1 MANPSASTPSST
13 QTGSSVI
20 SVTTPSR
27 RYDVTIGRGLFSS
40 LGTTARNAVG
50 PAAKRA
56 AIIADKNV
64 PSELL
69 SLADVSLSR
78 AGFFVARVSIEAT
91 EEKKSL
97 RALEGLSSFLA
108 SMKLERT
115 EPVVAIG
122 GGIVGD
128 LAGFAAAIHRRG
140 CPVIQCPTTLLSMV
154 DASVG
159 GKTGVNLSIPSGSTI
174 SLLKNALGAFHQPH
188 AVIAD
193 LATLDSLPAREFN
206 AGLAE
211 CVKHALLGGAFG
223 EPKLLE
229 WMESLRSE
237 PRPSGSGPL
246 QPSTTPAWSASNL
259 AELIARNVAIKA
271 KVVANDEREEAALSQ
286 GGSTGGR
293 ALLNLGHTFAHAI
306 ETLPDL
312 SFTTGDAITPG
323 PLIHGP
329 LLHGEAVALGLIAAA
344 HLGVA
349 LNTCEPTLPARLA
362 SLLRALHLPTHAHG
376 LPAADAILARM
387 AHDKKSSGGSLRL
400 IVPTSTPHTRTAI
413 VATNPPKDAVI
424 SAIEAMTRG
433 QD

>member
-1 MANPSASTPSST
+1 MAKPSASTPSST
-13 QTGSSVI
+13 QTVPKVI
-20 SVTTPSR
+20 TVTTPSR
-27 RYDVTIGRGLFSS
+27 RYDVTIGRGLFSA
-40 LGTTARNAVG
+40 LGTTVRNAVG

-78 AGFFVARVSIEAT
+78 AGFFVARVSVEAT

-140 CPVIQCPTTLLSMV
+140 CPVIQCPTTLLAMV

-159 GKTGVNLSIPSGSTI
+159 GKTGVNLSIPSGVA
-174 SLLKNALGAFHQPH
+174 LLKNALGAFHQPH
-188 AVIAD
+188 AVVAD
-193 LATLDSLPAREFN
+193 LATLDSLPPREFN

-229 WMESLRSE
+229 WMESATSE
-237 PRPSGSGPL
+237 PRPSGRGPL
-246 QPSTTPAWSASNL
+246 QPSATSTWPASSL

-271 KVVANDEREEAALSQ
+271 QVVATDEREEAPSE
-286 GGSTGGR
+286 SGGR

-312 SFTTGDAITPG
+312 SFSLGDASSKDHAESTT
-323 PLIHGP
+323 HGP
-329 LLHGEAVALGLIAAA
+329 LLHGEAVALGLIAAS

-349 LNTCEPTLPARLA
+349 LNHCDATLPARLTT
-362 SLLRALHLPTHAHG
+362 LLRALHLPTHVHG
-376 LPAADAILARM
+376 LPASDAILARM

-400 IVPTSTPHTRTAI
+400 IVPTNSHTAI
-413 VATNPPKDAVI
+413 VVTNPPRDAML
-424 SAIEAMTRG
+424 SAIEAMTR
-433 QD
+433 

>member
-1 MANPSASTPSST
+1 LAKPSASTPSST
-13 QTGSSVI
+13 QTVPKVI
-20 SVTTPSR
+20 TVTTPSR

-40 LGTTARNAVG
+40 LGSTTRNAVG

-56 AIIADKNV
+56 AIIADKNI

-91 EEKKSL
+91 EANKSL

-140 CPVIQCPTTLLSMV
+140 CPVIQCPTTLLAMV

-159 GKTGVNLSIPSGSTI
+159 GKTGVNLSIPSGNTI
-174 SLLKNALGAFHQPH
+174 ALLKNALGAFHQPH
-188 AVIAD
+188 AVVAD
-193 LATLDSLPAREFN
+193 LATLDSLPPREFN

-229 WMESLRSE
+229 WMESATSE
-237 PRPSGSGPL
+237 PRPSGRGPL
-246 QPSTTPAWSASNL
+246 QPSATSTWPAASL

-271 KVVANDEREEAALSQ
+271 QVVANDEREEAALSQ
-286 GGSTGGR
+286 GGESGGR

-312 SFTTGDAITPG
+312 SFSLGDASSKDHAESTT
-323 PLIHGP
+323 HGP
-329 LLHGEAVALGLIAAA
+329 LLHGEAVALGLIAAS

-349 LNTCEPTLPARLA
+349 LNHCDATLPARITN
-362 SLLRALHLPTHAHG
+362 LLRALHLPTHVHG

-400 IVPTSTPHTRTAI
+400 IVPTNTPRTAI
-413 VATNPPKDAVI
+413 VVTNPPRDAML
-424 SAIEAMTRG
+424 SAIEAMTR
-433 QD
+433 

>member
-1 MANPSASTPSST
+1 MAKPSASTPPSAHA
-13 QTGSSVI
+13 GSSVI
-20 SVTTPSR
+20 HVSTPSR
-27 RYDVTIGRGLFSS
+27 RHDVTIGRGLFSS
-40 LGTTARNAVG
+40 LGSTTRAAVG
-50 PAAKRA
+50 PAANRA

-97 RALEGLSSFLA
+97 RTLEGLSSFLA

-115 EPVVAIG
+115 EPVIAIG

-140 CPVIQCPTTLLSMV
+140 CPVIQCPTTLLAMV

-174 SLLKNALGAFHQPH
+174 ALLKNALGAFHQPH
-188 AVIAD
+188 AVVAD

-211 CVKHALLGGAFG
+211 CVKHALLGGALG
-223 EPKLLE
+223 EPHLLD
-229 WMESLRSE
+229 WMESQTLSSQ
-237 PRPSGSGPL
+237 PRPSESSPL
-246 QPSTTPAWSASNL
+246 QPTTTHAWPASSL
-259 AELIARNVAIKA
+259 PELVARNVAIKA
-271 KVVANDEREEAALSQ
+271 KVVANDEREEAASE
-286 GGSTGGR
+286 SAGR

-312 SFTTGDAITPG
+312 SFNTGDAITRS
-323 PLIHGP
+323 P
-329 LLHGEAVALGLIAAA
+329 LLHGEAVSLGLVAAA

-349 LNTCEPTLPARLA
+349 LNTCEPALPARIA
-362 SLLRALHLPTHAHG
+362 TLLRALHLPTAVQG
-376 LPAADAILARM
+376 LPTAHAILARM
-387 AHDKKSSGGSLRL
+387 AHDKKSTNGSLRF
-400 IVPTSTPHTRTAI
+400 IVPKNDRTAI
-413 VATNPPKDAVI
+413 VFDNPSSEDVRTAVDALRP
-424 SAIEAMTRG
+424 S
-433 QD
+433 

>member
-1 MANPSASTPSST
+1 MANPSASTPS
-13 QTGSSVI
+13 TGPFGHTTI
-20 SVTTPSR
+20 TVTTPSR

-40 LGTTARNAVG
+40 LGAITRAAVG
-50 PAAKRA
+50 PPAKRA

-64 PSELL
+64 PSDLL

-97 RALEGLSSFLA
+97 RTLEGLSSFLA

-174 SLLKNALGAFHQPH
+174 ALLKNALGAFHQPH

-223 EPKLLE
+223 EGALLE
-229 WMESLRSE
+229 WMEAKAHGQSNN
-237 PRPSGSGPL
+237 
-246 QPSTTPAWSASNL
+246 SANQEIGKSRWPDDSL

-271 KVVANDEREEAALSQ
+271 KVVANDEREEAS
-286 GGSTGGR
+286 SETGGR

-312 SFTTGDAITPG
+312 SFTTGDTIT
-323 PLIHGP
+323 HGP
-329 LLHGEAVALGLIAAA
+329 LLHGEAVALGLIAAS

-349 LNTCEPTLPARLA
+349 INVCEPHLPTRVTT
-362 SLLRALHLPTHAHG
+362 LLRAMHLPTTVRG
-376 LPAADAILARM
+376 LPPAEIILARM
-387 AHDKKSSGGSLRL
+387 AHDKKAVGGSLRL
-400 IVPTSTPHTRTAI
+400 IVPTKDRTAI
-413 VATNPPKDAVI
+413 VVENPAKEAVLA
-424 SAIEAMTRG
+424 AIDSIRG
-433 QD
+433 TSH